1 MENSNNVNDTIR
13 EILERVV
20 RMETK
25 LDDIN
30 SVRNKSNDA
39 LNVSTQN
46 KISIAEMKDNIKW
59 LWRTGLGAFIVALV
73 VAFLKFQ

>member
-1 MENSNNVNDTIR
+1 MENSNSVNDTIR

-59 LWRTGLGAFIVALV
+59 LWRTGLGAVIVALV